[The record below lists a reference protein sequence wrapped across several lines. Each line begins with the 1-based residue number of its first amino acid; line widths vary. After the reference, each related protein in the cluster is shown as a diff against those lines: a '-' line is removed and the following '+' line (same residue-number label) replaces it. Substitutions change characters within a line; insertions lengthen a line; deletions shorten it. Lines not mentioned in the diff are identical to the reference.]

1 MKDILSKLTQLSEK
15 TPAIVLKTG
24 KQVLKENTTKNPVK
38 VAESKPTLKNIF
50 NSMVNEN
57 QNYTAVNIANNQS
70 QILDQDKNIVA
81 TVATNKANQTM
92 QDLKTGA
99 MQVPQQAAKPGQPV
113 QPAQPNQQPNQQQM
127 QENEDGMV
135 KDKRVTEKAK
145 NPYAIGM
152 SQAMK
157 KTGDKP
163 PLKKSTITKAHEIAK
178 KVEKTDEGK
187 KAKPDFLDLDK
198 DGNKKESMKKAAA
211 DKQKVSTMK
220 KTNEAK
226 AKPDFLDLDKDGNKK
241 ESMKKAQIDAKK
253 KKTVKEGKMKELD
266 MDLKDKTMSDVEF
279 KKKYEK
285 TKAEMR
291 KDFAKKKVTNEG
303 KMKELDMDLKD
314 KTMSDVEFKK
324 KYEKT
329 KAEMRKDLKSPT
341 KQVNESMNKNAE
353 AARLQGKADALA
365 KVNFNSSKYDDGG
378 EEIASYLEGY
388 KEGLDDCYGSGSMGD
403 SGMSQMPDINQDMSG
418 DFNDFE
424 EDSLIGGTTFDAA
437 GSEDFGYDEDEMDM
451 AFEAWDKQLNSL
463 LNETAT
469 SKFQVRYLPNTS
481 DKYKIEKGFT
491 SKKEAQDW
499 IKGENLRD
507 RAEDISI
514 ETSKE
519 VSEGV
524 TVAINKDIENAPDSV
539 TVTAQGDEADQL
551 MAMIK
556 QAGLGLFGGS
566 DEQTGSYGAP
576 MAPDANTPPA
586 GDVGDHDSMM
596 ALLQRMTTEPSQDY
610 EDEESGDDEYV
621 HGHPAAACGDEP
633 EPEMVMD
640 EEESEDEMEFEVAEQ
655 ADSDE
660 AETTADEDAEAEEDQ
675 ALAGADSDDE
685 EEIDEG
691 HFKKTLHQK
700 AEKMERD
707 DFIEYAASEKGMD
720 RKEAADFWD
729 NCCGTDDQLNEWAND
744 ANNER
749 TEDDSYYEDID
760 FMTKVISGGLNNQ
773 KKDQT
778 TLPHTKVTVDD
789 LSDWK
794 KLSGLK

>member
-81 TVATNKANQTM
+81 TVATNKASQTM

-266 MDLKDKTMSDVEF
+266 MDLKDKTMSDTEF
-279 KKKYEK
+279 KKKYKK

-291 KDFAKKKVTNEG
+291 KELSAK
-303 KMKELDMDLKD
+303 
-314 KTMSDVEFKK
+314 
-324 KYEKT
+324 
-329 KAEMRKDLKSPT
+329 

-576 MAPDANTPPA
+576 VAPEA
-586 GDVGDHDSMM
+586 DVFISQKSDIGDHDSMM
-596 ALLQRMTTEPSQDY
+596 ALLQKMTAEPGQDY
-610 EDEESGDDEYV
+610 EDEESMDDVQV